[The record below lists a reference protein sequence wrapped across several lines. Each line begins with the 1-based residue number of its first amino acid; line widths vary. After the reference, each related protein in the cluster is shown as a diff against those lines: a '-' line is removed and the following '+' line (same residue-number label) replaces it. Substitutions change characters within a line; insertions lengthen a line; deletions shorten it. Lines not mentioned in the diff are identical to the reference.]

1 MCTINNLVTFL
12 EKIFV
17 KDPVFTAAVIFMTNC
32 DIIAKKIVIK
42 FFSVLQSLYF
52 LYRL

>member
-17 KDPVFTAAVIFMTNC
+17 KDPVFTAAFIFMTNC
-32 DIIAKKIVIK
+32 DIIAKK
-42 FFSVLQSLYF
+42 LL
-52 LYRL
+52 